1 MNIEFENQC
10 KILGQFWIDFRDDEE
25 MSMFMEYNDL
35 GLPMAYLLSEELV
48 KPTALATT
56 YISETFE
63 LFLAVMGV
71 TDEEL
76 EGVDNLTALLD
87 IAYEKKLDDP
97 EQGFSKIYFPNQGI
111 TNS

>member
-1 MNIEFENQC
+1 MNIEFEDQC
-10 KILGQFWIDFRDDEE
+10 AILGQLWIDFRDDEE

-35 GLPMAYLLSEELV
+35 GLPMAYLIANELVTPTPLSE
-48 KPTALATT
+48 K
-56 YISETFE
+56 YIEETFD
-63 LFLAVMGV
+63 LFLAAMNV

-97 EQGFSKIYFPNQGI
+97 E
-111 TNS
+111 

>member
-1 MNIEFENQC
+1 MNIEFEDQC
-10 KILGQFWIDFRDDEE
+10 AILGQLWIDFRDDEE

-35 GLPMAYLLSEELV
+35 GLPMAYLIANELV
-48 KPTALATT
+48 IPTPLAEK
-56 YISETFE
+56 YIEETFD
-63 LFLAVMGV
+63 LFLAAMNV

-97 EQGFSKIYFPNQGI
+97 E
-111 TNS
+111 